1 MSALIIS
8 EDDKDLVTT
17 ETSVRVTKAFA
28 QNEEKSRYSEYQTY
42 GLILWF
48 TAEWAGLP
56 LISSPFPRVEEK
68 SKGRI

>member
-28 QNEEKSRYSEYQTY
+28 QNEEKSRYSECQTY
-42 GLILWF
+42 GLILWL
-48 TAEWAGLP
+48 TAEWAGAAFSQLT
-56 LISSPFPRVEEK
+56 FP
-68 SKGRI
+68 